1 MANLSDLLRC
11 YVNLQKVRYGPEIAK
26 LTTSGGRLTTT
37 LRKFMSHG
45 DVVYEPLLADYD
57 VFIRKD
63 PLATGF
69 RNLMDVSWSR
79 NLTNSTRKFT
89 FNLTSSPA
97 GIRELQ
103 FDSLIQQ
110 IPTVKS

>member
-1 MANLSDLLRC
+1 MGDIIDDLFL
-11 YVNLQKVRYGPEIAK
+11 VE
-26 LTTSGGRLTTT
+26 
-37 LRKFMSHG
+37 
-45 DVVYEPLLADYD
+45 YD
-57 VFIRKD
+57 EYIRKD
-63 PLATGF
+63 PLASGF
-69 RNLMDVSWSR
+69 RNLMDVSMSR

-110 IPTVKS
+110 IPTVKSKASE

>member
-1 MANLSDLLRC
+1 MGDIIDDLFL
-11 YVNLQKVRYGPEIAK
+11 VE
-26 LTTSGGRLTTT
+26 
-37 LRKFMSHG
+37 
-45 DVVYEPLLADYD
+45 YD
-57 VFIRKD
+57 KYIRKD
-63 PLATGF
+63 PLASGF

-110 IPTVKS
+110 IPTVTS

>member
-1 MANLSDLLRC
+1 MGDIIDDLFL
-11 YVNLQKVRYGPEIAK
+11 VE
-26 LTTSGGRLTTT
+26 
-37 LRKFMSHG
+37 
-45 DVVYEPLLADYD
+45 YD
-57 VFIRKD
+57 EYIRKD
-63 PLATGF
+63 PLASGF

-110 IPTVKS
+110 IPTVIVQDLVPHSYPP